1 MKKNGKDMVRKY
13 RNWSIGSTVIAF
25 VAIAVMA
32 WELLSRP
39 EFMFLGHN
47 FQVTQG
53 MLIAGLMMGGLFWM
67 IIEIFTPPG
76 KNVVDLLARPFVGFI
91 AGAFIGGFYGY
102 EFNFGAYVILP
113 AHNGNLGAQIELV
126 GIFFAFVVFVL
137 NAAWSHNKS
146 YRGTIKSGNGGSA
159 AIMLPFASSAGS
171 TLSGNGIVTDIWN
184 LIYGFLSSIIQSV
197 GTAFGGLITSIGTSF
212 GDIVNA
218 WVNGHGSAPG
228 VVSGGMMGPLLAIVS
243 MGATFIVGYFMLD
256 FMDIGKD
263 VAEAETEL

>member
-13 RNWSIGSTVIAF
+13 RNWSVGSTVIAF

-39 EFMFLGHN
+39 EFMFLGHS

-76 KNVVDLLARPFVGFI
+76 KNLIDLLARPFVGFI

-126 GIFFAFVVFVL
+126 GIFLAFVVFVL

-146 YRGTIKSGNGGSA
+146 YQGTIKSGNGKSA
-159 AIMLPFASSAGS
+159 AIMMPFATISA
-171 TLSGNGIVTDIWN
+171 SGIFQSIWN
-184 LIYGFLSSIIQSV
+184 LIMGFIKNIMDSISSAAGTLISSIGSSL
-197 GTAFGGLITSIGTSF
+197 GGI
-212 GDIVNA
+212 
-218 WVNGHGSAPG
+218 
-228 VVSGGMMGPLLAIVS
+228 VSGWSKAAAAYGIWGPLMAIISLGV
-243 MGATFIVGYFMLD
+243 AFIVGGFMLD
-256 FMDIGKD
+256 MTDAFKD
-263 VAEAETEL
+263 VGEIESEA

>member
-13 RNWSIGSTVIAF
+13 RNWSVGSTVIAF
-25 VAIAVMA
+25 VAIAIMA

-39 EFMFLGHN
+39 EFMFFGHS

-126 GIFFAFVVFVL
+126 GVFLAFVVFVL

-146 YRGTIKSGNGGSA
+146 YQGTIKSGNGKSA
-159 AIMLPFASSAGS
+159 AIMMPFATISA
-171 TLSGNGIVTDIWN
+171 SGIFQSIWN
-184 LIYGFLSSIIQSV
+184 LIMGFIKNIMDSISSAAGTLISSIGSSL
-197 GTAFGGLITSIGTSF
+197 GGI
-212 GDIVNA
+212 
-218 WVNGHGSAPG
+218 
-228 VVSGGMMGPLLAIVS
+228 VSGWSKAAAAYGIWGPLMAIISLGV
-243 MGATFIVGYFMLD
+243 AFIVGGFMLD
-256 FMDIGKD
+256 MNDAFKD
-263 VAEAETEL
+263 VGEIESEA

>member
-13 RNWSIGSTVIAF
+13 RNWSVGSTVIAF

-39 EFMFLGHN
+39 EFMFLGHS

-76 KNVVDLLARPFVGFI
+76 KNLIDLLARPFVGFI

-126 GIFFAFVVFVL
+126 GIFLAFVVFVL

-146 YRGTIKSGNGGSA
+146 YQGTIKSGNGKSA
-159 AIMLPFASSAGS
+159 AIMMPFATISA
-171 TLSGNGIVTDIWN
+171 SGIFQSIWN
-184 LIYGFLSSIIQSV
+184 LIMGFITNIMDSISSAAGTLISSIGSSL
-197 GTAFGGLITSIGTSF
+197 GGI
-212 GDIVNA
+212 
-218 WVNGHGSAPG
+218 
-228 VVSGGMMGPLLAIVS
+228 VSGWSKAAAAYGIWGPLMAIISLGV
-243 MGATFIVGYFMLD
+243 AFIVGGFMLD
-256 FMDIGKD
+256 MTDAFKD
-263 VAEAETEL
+263 VGEIESEV

>member
-126 GIFFAFVVFVL
+126 GVFLAFVVFVL

-146 YRGTIKSGNGGSA
+146 YQGRMKSGNGKSA
-159 AIMLPFASSAGS
+159 AIMMPFATISA
-171 TLSGNGIVTDIWN
+171 SGIFQSIWN
-184 LIYGFLSSIIQSV
+184 LIMGFITNIMDSISSAAGTLISSIGSSL
-197 GTAFGGLITSIGTSF
+197 GGI
-212 GDIVNA
+212 
-218 WVNGHGSAPG
+218 
-228 VVSGGMMGPLLAIVS
+228 VSGWSKAAAAYGIWGPLMAIISLGV
-243 MGATFIVGYFMLD
+243 AFIVGGFMLD
-256 FMDIGKD
+256 MTDAFKD
-263 VAEAETEL
+263 VGEIESEV

>member
-39 EFMFLGHN
+39 EFMFLGHS

-126 GIFFAFVVFVL
+126 GVFLAFVVFVL

-146 YRGTIKSGNGGSA
+146 YQGRMKSGNGKSA
-159 AIMLPFASSAGS
+159 AIMMPFATISA
-171 TLSGNGIVTDIWN
+171 SGIFQSIWN
-184 LIYGFLSSIIQSV
+184 LIMGFITNIMDSISSAAGTLISSIGSSL
-197 GTAFGGLITSIGTSF
+197 GGI
-212 GDIVNA
+212 
-218 WVNGHGSAPG
+218 
-228 VVSGGMMGPLLAIVS
+228 VSGWSKAAAAYGIWGPLMAIISLGV
-243 MGATFIVGYFMLD
+243 AFIVGGFMLD
-256 FMDIGKD
+256 MTDAFKD
-263 VAEAETEL
+263 VGEIESEV

>member
-1 MKKNGKDMVRKY
+1 MKNNGKDMVRKY
-13 RNWSIGSTVIAF
+13 RNWSVGSTVIAF

-126 GIFFAFVVFVL
+126 GVFLAFVVFVL

-146 YRGTIKSGNGGSA
+146 YQGRMKSGNGKSA
-159 AIMLPFASSAGS
+159 AIMMPFATISA
-171 TLSGNGIVTDIWN
+171 SGIFQSIWN
-184 LIYGFLSSIIQSV
+184 LIMGFIKNIMDSISSAAGTLISSIGSSL
-197 GTAFGGLITSIGTSF
+197 GGI
-212 GDIVNA
+212 
-218 WVNGHGSAPG
+218 
-228 VVSGGMMGPLLAIVS
+228 VSGWSKAAAAYGIWGPLMAIISLGV
-243 MGATFIVGYFMLD
+243 AFIVGGFMLD
-256 FMDIGKD
+256 MTDAFKD
-263 VAEAETEL
+263 VGEIESEV

>member
-1 MKKNGKDMVRKY
+1 MKTDGKDMVRKY
-13 RNWSIGSTVIAF
+13 RNWSVGSTVIAL

-76 KNVVDLLARPFVGFI
+76 KNLIDLLARPFVGFI

-113 AHNGNLGAQIELV
+113 AHNGNLGAQVELL
-126 GIFFAFVVFVL
+126 GIFLAFVVFVL

-146 YRGTIKSGNGGSA
+146 YRGVVKDVNGGNGKSA
-159 AIMLPFASSAGS
+159 AIMIPFTATTTISAS
-171 TLSGNGIVTDIWN
+171 GIFQSIWN
-184 LIYGFLSSIIQSV
+184 LIMGFISNIMNSISGAAGTLISSIGSSL
-197 GTAFGGLITSIGTSF
+197 GGI
-212 GDIVNA
+212 
-218 WVNGHGSAPG
+218 
-228 VVSGGMMGPLLAIVS
+228 VSGWADAAAAYGIWGPMMAIISLGV
-243 MGATFIVGYFMLD
+243 AFIVGGFMLD
-256 FMDIGKD
+256 LTDAFKDIGE
-263 VAEAETEL
+263 VESEV

>member
-13 RNWSIGSTVIAF
+13 RNWSVGSTVIAF

-76 KNVVDLLARPFVGFI
+76 KNLIDLLARPFVGFI

-126 GIFFAFVVFVL
+126 GIFLAFVVFVL

-146 YRGTIKSGNGGSA
+146 YQGGIKSGNGKSA
-159 AIMLPFASSAGS
+159 AIMMPFATISA
-171 TLSGNGIVTDIWN
+171 SGIFQSIWN
-184 LIYGFLSSIIQSV
+184 LIMGFIKNIMDSISSAAGTLISSIGSSL
-197 GTAFGGLITSIGTSF
+197 GGI
-212 GDIVNA
+212 
-218 WVNGHGSAPG
+218 
-228 VVSGGMMGPLLAIVS
+228 VSGWSKAAAAYGIWGPLMAIISLGV
-243 MGATFIVGYFMLD
+243 AFIVGGFMLD
-256 FMDIGKD
+256 MTDAFKD
-263 VAEAETEL
+263 VGEIESEA

>member
-13 RNWSIGSTVIAF
+13 RNWSVGSTVIAF

-126 GIFFAFVVFVL
+126 GIFLAFVVFVL

-146 YRGTIKSGNGGSA
+146 YQGTIKSGNGKSA
-159 AIMLPFASSAGS
+159 AIMMPFATISA
-171 TLSGNGIVTDIWN
+171 SGIFQSIWN
-184 LIYGFLSSIIQSV
+184 LIMGFITNIMDSISGAAGTLISSIGSSL
-197 GTAFGGLITSIGTSF
+197 GGI
-212 GDIVNA
+212 
-218 WVNGHGSAPG
+218 
-228 VVSGGMMGPLLAIVS
+228 VSGWSKAAAAYGIWGPLMAIISLGV
-243 MGATFIVGYFMLD
+243 AFIVGGFMLD
-256 FMDIGKD
+256 MTDAFKD
-263 VAEAETEL
+263 VGEIESEA

>member
-13 RNWSIGSTVIAF
+13 RNWSVGSTVIAF

-39 EFMFLGHN
+39 EFMFLGHS

-126 GIFFAFVVFVL
+126 WIFLAFVVFVL

-146 YRGTIKSGNGGSA
+146 YQGTIKSGNGKSA
-159 AIMLPFASSAGS
+159 AIMMPFATISA
-171 TLSGNGIVTDIWN
+171 SGIFQSIWN
-184 LIYGFLSSIIQSV
+184 LIMGFITNIMDSISSAAGTLISSIGSSL
-197 GTAFGGLITSIGTSF
+197 GGI
-212 GDIVNA
+212 
-218 WVNGHGSAPG
+218 
-228 VVSGGMMGPLLAIVS
+228 VSGWSKAAAAYGIWGPLMAIISLGV
-243 MGATFIVGYFMLD
+243 AFIVGGFMLD
-256 FMDIGKD
+256 MTDAFKD
-263 VAEAETEL
+263 VGEIESEA

>member
-126 GIFFAFVVFVL
+126 GVFLAFVVFVL

-146 YRGTIKSGNGGSA
+146 YQGRMKSGNGKSA
-159 AIMLPFASSAGS
+159 AIMMPFATISA
-171 TLSGNGIVTDIWN
+171 SGIFQSIWN
-184 LIYGFLSSIIQSV
+184 LIMGFISSIINSISGAA
-197 GTAFGGLITSIGTSF
+197 GTLISSIASSLGGI
-212 GDIVNA
+212 
-218 WVNGHGSAPG
+218 
-228 VVSGGMMGPLLAIVS
+228 VSGWSKAAAAYGIWGPLMAIISLGV
-243 MGATFIVGYFMLD
+243 AFIVGGFMLD
-256 FMDIGKD
+256 MTDAFKD
-263 VAEAETEL
+263 VGEIESEA